1 MIATQV
7 SLSPYEDPCKLWNL
21 TGIAERNARRLSLHR
36 NESTGL
42 SPFENE
48 TRRRLWSQIA
58 MQDAIL
64 SARTTS
70 WDQFPSG
77 SDLTIKI
84 ANFNK
89 PPNIN
94 ETDIS
99 PDMKDAVV
107 ERSGATDMIF
117 CILRYKLLRFTETVD
132 HLSKTSS
139 TMTMVDPTLDCTC
152 TSRDS
157 VNAADQFCRAERTR
171 REHEIGRIEED
182 LELGLLRYCDPLK
195 PVHVLTVIMARLAV
209 CKLRFTMLRLN
220 LLQHDRSASS
230 SVDSTEVSA
239 DADQDHR
246 GMFLAALKV
255 LEYHNSA
262 HQQPMLKGFLWHI
275 QQHFEW
281 CYLEHVLK
289 NVNTQHSATEENNA
303 WDQIRIFYE
312 SRSDLYNSHGDGSQP
327 ASQKAI
333 DRLAVDAWRTQQRMA
348 SERGKALRPSPSYIR
363 ILEEREDSDASN
375 AGSTIVSPEETPTR
389 PNSDVYPITK
399 GSVSIPPSGS
409 GSPPNW
415 AGYNTSSAAGVCS
428 GNHTLDDLQFW
439 DYALNHLGLGH
450 AVVPG
455 TANFID
461 GLDPYV
467 EFN

>member
-1 MIATQV
+1 
-7 SLSPYEDPCKLWNL
+7 
-21 TGIAERNARRLSLHR
+21 
-36 NESTGL
+36 
-42 SPFENE
+42 
-48 TRRRLWSQIA
+48 

-64 SARTTS
+64 SARATS
-70 WDQFPSG
+70 WDQPTSG
-77 SDLTIKI
+77 SDPTIKI
-84 ANFNK
+84 ANVNK

-94 ETDIS
+94 ETDLS
-99 PDMKDAVV
+99 PDMEDAVV

-117 CILRYKLLRFTETVD
+117 CILRYKLLRFTETVN
-132 HLSKTSS
+132 HFSKTSS
-139 TMTMVDPTLDCTC
+139 TRTMVDPTLDCTC

-157 VNAADQFCRAERTR
+157 ANAADQVCRAERTR
-171 REHEIGRIEED
+171 REDEIGRIEED

-195 PVHVLTVIMARLAV
+195 PVHVLTVIMARLAL

-230 SVDSTEVSA
+230 SIDSPGISN
-239 DADQDHR
+239 DADQDRR

-262 HQQPMLKGFLWHI
+262 QQQPMLKGFLWHI

-289 NVNTQHSATEENNA
+289 NVNTKHSAEEETNA

-312 SRSDLYNSHGDGSQP
+312 SRSDAYSSHGDQFQSD
-327 ASQKAI
+327 SQKAI
-333 DRLAVDAWRTQQRMA
+333 DKLALDAWLTRQRMA
-348 SERGKALRPSPSYIR
+348 SERGKALRPSPTYIR

-375 AGSTIVSPEETPTR
+375 ASSKIVSPDETPTQ
-389 PNSDVYPITK
+389 PNSDFYPITK
-399 GSVSIPPSGS
+399 GSANIPLSGS

-415 AGYNTSSAAGVCS
+415 AGCNTSSAAGVCP

-450 AVVPG
+450 AVIPG